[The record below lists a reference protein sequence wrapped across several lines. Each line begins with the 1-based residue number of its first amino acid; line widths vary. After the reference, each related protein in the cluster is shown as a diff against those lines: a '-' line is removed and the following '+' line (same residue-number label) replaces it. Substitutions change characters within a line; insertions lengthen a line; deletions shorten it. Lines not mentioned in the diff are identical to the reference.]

1 MHSLVKKPY
10 QSMAQAYVDGNID
23 NKKHNLSKNLQTSC
37 RWWFKQ
43 DFFLF
48 QVASVAEIFRLQQ
61 DHELKA
67 AENCYLPK
75 K

>member
-1 MHSLVKKPY
+1 MTQP
-10 QSMAQAYVDGNID
+10 QVDGKVD

-37 RWWFKQ
+37 RRSFKQ
-43 DFFLF
+43 DFFFSF